1 MVCVGWEVNYFQ
13 ITDVETIPM
22 EALNA
27 KATTAHLLLDEACQL
42 NIEETGIGWLWNWH
56 FDKYHNYDDLG
67 FLLC

>member
-42 NIEETGIGWLWNWH
+42 NIEETGIG
-56 FDKYHNYDDLG
+56 
-67 FLLC
+67 

>member
-1 MVCVGWEVNYFQ
+1 MFIKNIIYYLIRFKVFCRGEMVCVGWEVNYFQ

-42 NIEETGIGWLWNWH
+42 NIEETGIG
-56 FDKYHNYDDLG
+56 
-67 FLLC
+67 